1 MAKIP
6 VKAITK
12 ALGKETDE
20 TQVEMP
26 LVSDEEL
33 AALREAD
40 KKDAPPVNIPEE
52 EITLYHG
59 TPHDLPPVSELISHK
74 DGSRVYVD
82 RNQYPDWTQHP
93 DLEPADYEF
102 VKNHEMGKF
111 DSDMIG
117 TGEGNQA
124 YGHGLYF
131 AERKG
136 TAESYRKALSS
147 KVTPAVREEY
157 FKEGRIVEGYGGK
170 DKVLGYNK
178 GKDGTWSVEVVR
190 VNDDGTPK
198 EGARPRVHSTQPNV
212 SNVESVLG
220 PLEEGGNLY
229 EVKVKAKPEEFLDYD
244 SIIDEESLVGQK
256 IFQDENTINSIKN
269 VLSNELFVS
278 GQMTKVSGGKLLFNM
293 EYTLGPEKTAKIL
306 ENAGIKGIRYKDAQ
320 TRFSKEGATYNYVVF
335 DDKLID
341 ISKKY
346 GITLFG
352 AGLVVGGM
360 ATPNQVQAQEN
371 PIGAPAPD
379 PGTADAAANDTTA
392 DYLSVANNSTE
403 TPAQRALRRAEQ
415 AGLIAPKP
423 KVQPGRTGGA
433 RGARGGEPD
442 DAKAKALLKDV
453 GTGILETP
461 RAILSGFLKAT
472 EEAGEALESVFGQ
485 LPTAGEDYKPI
496 RIKSPESVT
505 GQVAESIS
513 QFITGF
519 VPALKATK
527 AVGLAKSAPY
537 AAGFIA
543 DATVFD
549 PHEERLSD
557 LAIELGFDNQLTQYL
572 AADPDDSRAEGML
585 KSGLE
590 GLALGGFA
598 DAIFKIAKVIKGGK
612 NVKKEADAAGETVEE
627 FVGPKL
633 PELVGPQKPDVDV
646 PTARP
651 DVEEQEFIP
660 FSQVADEAAAEVP
673 APKAPDVKV
682 GDAAPKEAAKNINL
696 NRLETTDDV
705 KEFLDAA
712 AEADAPSINA
722 ARRETIT
729 QEQTEAL
736 ADDLGMTVDDL
747 LARRGGEAF
756 NAEQAVAARKLL
768 VASGENLIKLAQKA
782 KNGGD
787 EAVAVFRRAM
797 AQHRAIQL
805 QVSGM
810 TAEAGRALQSFRIMA
825 QSAAE
830 QERMIKEAIEASG
843 GLDANQAIA
852 KNMADMADGAAA
864 GRYVSKVYKATVL
877 DMIQEFWVNSLLSS
891 LGTHAMNITS
901 NASVIALSVLER
913 KVAGA
918 FGKSVANKEANAMM
932 LGILEGARDGFKLAA
947 KAFKTGEPSDTLMKQ
962 EVATKKSI
970 TAEQLNASGML
981 GRMADFVGSVVRV
994 PGRALLASDEFF
1006 KSIAYRQE
1014 LHARAYR
1021 TAINEGL
1028 EGEDFVKR
1036 VQGILENPPKDI
1048 RMDAV
1053 NFARVQTF
1061 TNELGDIG
1069 KSATQLR
1076 NKLGAP
1082 GTFVAPFI
1090 RTPVNVVKYAMART
1104 PLAPLMPT
1112 VKADIDAGG
1121 ARRDLALAKIG
1132 TGSAFMMI
1140 AGMMQHNGQLTGAGP
1155 TDPDMRKILE
1165 MSGWKPN
1172 SILIGD
1178 KYISLERA
1186 DPIASVLLLSAN
1198 LFEILGQVEDDTE
1211 FDDLAIAGIFTVTNF
1226 LSSKTFFNGI
1236 VEAVSAMEGA
1246 TRDPNNQSNSV
1257 VRWLSRL
1264 GASFVPA
1271 GVASVT
1277 RAMDPTMRVTSNMI
1291 ERVQARIPGYSSDLP
1306 PRRNMFG
1313 DIIVLEGGLG
1323 PDIMSPFYMSTKKE
1337 DPIVNEMIANEMDL
1351 AMPRRTIDGV
1361 ELTSEQYDRYVQLSA
1376 GMGGKLPSLKKAMLA
1391 IIRSSRYKRLTDGP
1405 NGGKTR
1411 LLRTAYN
1418 NYKSVA
1424 RRELM
1429 EEFPELKS
1437 EVMSARVKSR
1447 EELTGR
1453 TVSEAQRRRLGI
1465 LAGEE

>member
-6 VKAITK
+6 PKAAKAITK
-12 ALGKETDE
+12 AFGKETDE
-20 TQVEMP
+20 APVE
-26 LVSDEEL
+26 
-33 AALREAD
+33 A
-40 KKDAPPVNIPEE
+40 PVNIPEE

-59 TPHDLPPVSELISHK
+59 TPHDLPPVSELVSHK

-111 DSDMIG
+111 DSSKIG
-117 TGEGNQA
+117 TGEGAQA

-131 AERKG
+131 ADRQA
-136 TAESYRKALSS
+136 TAESYQQSLTARDAEYEDWLSRQYKNAEDQGDYARMEMYEKAMQHDL
-147 KVTPAVREEY
+147 PRDFRELASDTDYDESY
-157 FKEGRIVEGYGGK
+157 RDLASEVADEIEAFTKQ
-170 DKVLGYNK
+170 
-178 GKDGTWSVEVVR
+178 DGT
-190 VNDDGTPK
+190 K
-198 EGARPRVHSTQPNV
+198 PNF
-212 SNVESVLG
+212 
-220 PLEEGGNLY
+220 GNLY
-229 EVKVKAKPEEFLDYD
+229 EVKVKAKPEEFLDFDELLANQSDFVRQRLPKEVLDRADARGINALYD
-244 SIIDEESLVGQK
+244 FPFPGSEMMSTSEY
-256 IFQDENTINSIKN
+256 N
-269 VLSNELFVS
+269 V
-278 GQMTKVSGGKLLFNM
+278 KVS
-293 EYTLGPEKTAKIL
+293 EIL
-306 ENAGIKGIRYKDAQ
+306 SKSGIKGIRYADAQ
-320 TRFSKEGATYNYVVF
+320 TRFSPKGRTYNYVVF

-433 RGARGGEPD
+433 RGTRDGEAD
-442 DAKAKALLKDV
+442 DTKAKGFLKDV
-453 GTGILETP
+453 GTGLAFANQNILQGFFG
-461 RAILSGFLKAT
+461 ALSEVQRTVDGLLGKDVGANKYDALKAL
-472 EEAGEALESVFGQ
+472 AGFDV
-485 LPTAGEDYKPI
+485 
-496 RIKSPESVT
+496 PESVT
-505 GQVAESIS
+505 GDLVEGVA
-513 QFITGF
+513 QFVTGF
-519 VPALKATK
+519 VPANRGAQ
-527 AVGLAKSAPY
+527 AIGIAKNIRPY
-537 AAGFIA
+537 VAGAAA
-543 DATVFD
+543 DATVFNPYED
-549 PHEERLSD
+549 N
-557 LAIELGFDNQLTQYL
+557 LANLIQEFPKLQNPVTEYL
-572 AADPDDSRAEGML
+572 AADPEDSEAEARF
-585 KSGLE
+585 KKALE
-590 GLALGGFA
+590 GLFLGGLVDGF
-598 DAIFKIAKVIKGGK
+598 IKGVRV
-612 NVKKEADAAGETVEE
+612 VKGWKSVKEKASEAGVPPEE
-627 FVGPKL
+627 MIGPAPELTGPKL
-633 PELVGPQKPDVDV
+633 PEFIGPEKPDVDV
-646 PTARP
+646 PTVRP

-756 NAEQAVAARKLL
+756 NAEQAVAARRLL

-843 GLDANQAIA
+843 GLEANQAIA

-864 GRYVSKVYKATVL
+864 GRYVGKVYKATVL

-891 LGTHAMNITS
+891 LSTHAMNITS
-901 NASVIALSVLER
+901 NASVILLSVLER

-932 LGILEGARDGFKLAA
+932 AGIVEGARDGFKLAA

-994 PGRALLASDEFF
+994 PGRALLAGDEFF

-1021 TAINEGL
+1021 TAIDEGL
-1028 EGEDFVKR
+1028 EGQDFVKR
-1036 VQGILENPPKDI
+1036 VQGILENPPQDI
-1048 RMDAV
+1048 RMGAV
-1053 NFARVQTF
+1053 DFARVQTF
-1061 TNELGDIG
+1061 TNELGATG
-1069 KSATQLR
+1069 KKFTQLR
-1076 NKLGAP
+1076 NELGIF
-1082 GTFVAPFI
+1082 GTIVAPFI
-1090 RTPVNVVKYAMART
+1090 RTPVNVVKYASART
-1104 PLAPLMPT
+1104 PLATLMPT
-1112 VKADIDAGG
+1112 VRADIAAGG
-1121 ARRDLALAKIG
+1121 ARRELALARIG
-1132 TGSAFMMI
+1132 TGSAFMTI
-1140 AGMMQHNGQLTGAGP
+1140 AGMMQHSGQLTGAGP

-1186 DPIASVLLLSAN
+1186 DPIAQVLLLSAN
-1198 LFEILGQVEDDTE
+1198 LFEIFGQIDDDTE
-1211 FDDLAIAGIFTVTNF
+1211 ALDAATAATFTIANSLT
-1226 LSSKTFFNGI
+1226 SKTFFNGI
-1236 VEAVSAMEGA
+1236 IEFVSAYEGA
-1246 TRDPNNQSNSV
+1246 SRNPDDQSNSV
-1257 VRWLSRL
+1257 NRWLSRL
-1264 GASFVPA
+1264 GSTVVPA

-1277 RAMDPTMRVTSNMI
+1277 RTVDPTMRVTSNMI
-1291 ERVQARIPGYSSDLP
+1291 ERIKSRIPGYSSDLP

-1313 DIIVLEGGLG
+1313 DPIVLEGGLG

-1391 IIRSSRYKRLTDGP
+1391 IIRSARYKRLTDGP

-1453 TVSEAQRRRLGI
+1453 PVSEAQRRRLGI